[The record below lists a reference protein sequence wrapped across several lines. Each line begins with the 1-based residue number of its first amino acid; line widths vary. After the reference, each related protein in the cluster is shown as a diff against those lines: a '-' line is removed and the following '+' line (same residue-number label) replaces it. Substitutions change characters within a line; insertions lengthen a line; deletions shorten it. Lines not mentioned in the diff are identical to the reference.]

1 MQPITAYIV
10 AGITA
15 LCFLL
20 IAVIISVSID
30 YEGGARPK
38 DPARRRAWFWSLAI
52 LNPATIFLLGYYV
65 FKPEA
70 NIMILNRYI
79 HALSI
84 STGMGFAAYIVLGFI
99 LSKVFKQGKIGHWF

>member
-1 MQPITAYIV
+1 MQTITAYII

-20 IAVIISVSID
+20 IAALIALGID

-38 DPARRRAWFWSLAI
+38 DPARRRAWFWILAI
-52 LNPATIFLLGYYV
+52 LNPAVVFLSGYFL
-65 FKPEA
+65 FKPDA
-70 NIMILNRYI
+70 NVMILNRYT

-84 STGMGFAAYIVLGFI
+84 GTGIGFVGYILLGFI
-99 LSKVFKQGKIGHWF
+99 LSKVFKKGKIGHWF